1 MNDQSSSTLRHRNG
15 DQILPSDGLQ
25 DVGPEVIKDIEAT
38 ELFPDSVRTSVVS
51 DLQNRISIG
60 ISRYGHPLQ
69 TFNNRNAVQ
78 DLYEERLDSAHYAK
92 QVIMENQLL
101 GLPTDLFDRVYRDS
115 IRDVLMIRQYLIST
129 ERVTPSATDMRAA
142 LAEVRDQ

>member
-1 MNDQSSSTLRHRNG
+1 MTDSSSSTLRHRNG

-25 DVGPEVIKDIEAT
+25 DVGPEVINDVMAT
-38 ELFPDSVRTSVVS
+38 ELFPDRVRAQVVN
-51 DLQNRISIG
+51 DLGNRISMG

-69 TFNNRNAVQ
+69 TFNSRNAIQ

-92 QVIMENQLL
+92 QTIMENKLL
-101 GLPTDLFDRVYRDS
+101 GLPTDLFERIYRDS
-115 IRDVLMIRQYLIST
+115 IRDVLMIREHLMTYPRNI
-129 ERVTPSATDMRAA
+129 PSATDMRAA